1 MIDED
6 YIEGAKKGILMGYC
20 LGCSL
25 AYPLEDMNKQGLC
38 EECQGGEGQMIDTD
52 KYTGHTEGPW
62 RVVEGAY
69 ADKGGAH
76 QKLWGEGI
84 HHTDLGM
91 FFLATDL
98 NNDIPKE
105 IQQRRIEARLNGQRD
120 EQAET
125 EADNWA
131 DAYTDEWIDEIG
143 KNLLLAQDAPLLL
156 AEVKRLREQLRLAKE
171 WVAKEYPCCPVTMGI
186 FTEYIGDEEE

>member
-1 MIDED
+1 
-6 YIEGAKKGILMGYC
+6 
-20 LGCSL
+20 
-25 AYPLEDMNKQGLC
+25 
-38 EECQGGEGQMIDTD
+38 MIDTD
-52 KYTGHTEGPW
+52 KYEGHTEGPW

-69 ADKGGAH
+69 ADKDGKH
-76 QKLWGEGI
+76 EQIWEGPI

-91 FFLATDL
+91 FFLDTDF

-120 EQAET
+120 EEAET
-125 EADNWA
+125 EANNWA

-156 AEVKRLREQLRLAKE
+156 EEVKRLREELRLTKE
-171 WVAKEYPCCPVTMGI
+171 WLDQLYDEDLVSAFRFHVY
-186 FTEYIGDEEE
+186 GDD

>member
-1 MIDED
+1 
-6 YIEGAKKGILMGYC
+6 
-20 LGCSL
+20 
-25 AYPLEDMNKQGLC
+25 
-38 EECQGGEGQMIDTD
+38 MIDTD
-52 KYTGHTEGPW
+52 KYEGHTEGPW

-69 ADKGGAH
+69 ADKDGKH
-76 QKLWGEGI
+76 EQIWEGPI

-91 FFLATDL
+91 FFLDTDF

-120 EQAET
+120 EEAET
-125 EADNWA
+125 EANNWA

-156 AEVKRLREQLRLAKE
+156 EEVKRLREQLRLAKE
-171 WVAKEYPCCPVTMGI
+171 WVANEYTSCLSTMDI
-186 FTEYIGDEEE
+186 FTEYIGDD